1 MDTNGTF
8 TLVPPVRLEGYGV
21 RLRPWTD
28 DDLADL
34 VALYDDPDM
43 ARWTP
48 VASPFDPDAAR
59 SYLAGAREGRAE
71 GRKAQLAVTTDGAL
85 PRGEVLLFRSGS
97 DERDLELA
105 YGIGAAHRGQG
116 LAGRAVRLAA
126 EYAVREIRPRRV
138 VLCIDA
144 ANAASEAVARS
155 CGFTLADEPPVRRVS
170 RGRDIVLR
178 TWRLDA

>member
-8 TLVPPVRLEGYGV
+8 ALTPPVRLEGYGV
-21 RLRPWTD
+21 RLRAWAD

-34 VALYDDPDM
+34 VALYDDPEI

-48 VASPFDPDAAR
+48 VASPFDLDAAR
-59 SYLAGAREGRAE
+59 AYLAGAREGQAE
-71 GRKAQLAVTTDGAL
+71 GRKVQLAITTDGDF
-85 PRGEVLLFRSGS
+85 PRGEVLLFRSGA

-105 YGIGAAHRGQG
+105 YGVGPSHRGQG
-116 LAGRAVRLAA
+116 LARRAVRLAA

-155 CGFTLADEPPVRRVS
+155 CAFELADEPPVRRVS
-170 RGRDIVLR
+170 RGREVALR
-178 TWRLDA
+178 TWALRA

>member
-1 MDTNGTF
+1 MDTNRTF

-21 RLRPWTD
+21 RLRAWTD
-28 DDLADL
+28 SDLADL
-34 VALYDDPDM
+34 VALYDDPEM

-59 SYLAGAREGRAE
+59 AYLAGARDGRAE
-71 GRKAQLAVTTDGAL
+71 GRKVQLAITTDGAL
-85 PRGEVLLFRSGS
+85 PRGEVLLFRSGA

-105 YGIGAAHRGQG
+105 YGVGPAHRGQG

-138 VLCIDA
+138 VLCIDPD
-144 ANAASEAVARS
+144 NAASEAVARS
-155 CGFTLADEPPVRRVS
+155 CAFELADEPPVRRVS
-170 RGRDIVLR
+170 RGREITLR
-178 TWRLDA
+178 TWCLGA